1 MKKVTQSVDDIL
13 LDYLDGNLNDI
24 DKKNLENSLRENIV
38 LKNRLD
44 ELRSVS
50 ALLHETKAELPSKN
64 FTTLVMGRLDQY
76 PQTNGYSIRNGM
88 FLLTG
93 VLLVV
98 GIAIVLVASGVFDQT
113 TTSIDLNQVDLS
125 KKIVKEPLPAFHF
138 SGKLIINIIIV
149 LNLALAWIVLDRTI
163 LKPLFQRR
171 MQTGH

>member
-1 MKKVTQSVDDIL
+1 MKKVPQSVDDIL

-24 DKKNLENSLRENIV
+24 DKKNLEISLT
-38 LKNRLD
+38 KNKVWKSRLE

-50 ALLHETKAELPSKN
+50 SLLHETKLDQPSKN
-64 FTTLVMGRLDQY
+64 FTTLVMGKLDQY
-76 PQTNGYSIRNGM
+76 PETSGYSIRNGIL
-88 FLLTG
+88 LLTG

-98 GIAIVLVASGVFDQT
+98 GIAIVLVSSGVFDNT
-113 TTSIDLNQVDLS
+113 TTSIDLNQVDIS
-125 KKIVKEPLPAFHF
+125 KKLVKDPLPSFQF
-138 SGKLIINIIIV
+138 SGKLIVNIIIV